1 MSNVFEV
8 EGLNVNIATQN
19 GNVHAVKEVSFNLK
33 KGQTLCL
40 VGESGSGKSMTA
52 LSIIGL
58 QTPKA
63 TVTAKRLQLRGQSL
77 QGLSQAQLDRIR
89 GKDIAIIFQDPMT
102 ALNPTLTIERQ
113 MTEGVIRHEGVSRND
128 ARIRAVDLLN
138 KVGIPQAAERLY
150 QYPHQFSGGQRQRV
164 MIAMALMGKP
174 ALLIADEPTTALDVT
189 IQAQILTL
197 IRSLS
202 TELDFALL
210 MITHD
215 FGVVSAIADTV
226 CVMYQGRVVESG
238 PANTVLKQAKHPYT
252 QGLINCIPIPGRTPP
267 GSMLPVI
274 DHHKLA
280 LKEPLS

>member
-1 MSNVFEV
+1 MNTVLEV
-8 EGLNVNIATQN
+8 EGLTVDIPTEQ
-19 GNVHAVKEVSFNLK
+19 GTVHAVKGVSFSLNE
-33 KGQTLCL
+33 GETLCL

-63 TVTAKRLQLRGQSL
+63 RIGAQRLTLLGKPLQSL
-77 QGLSQAQLDRIR
+77 SQRQLDQLR

-113 MTEGVIRHEGVSRND
+113 MTEGVMRHEGASRRE
-128 ARIRAVDLLN
+128 ARERAINMLN

-150 QYPHQFSGGQRQRV
+150 QYPHQFSGGQRQRI

-174 ALLIADEPTTALDVT
+174 SLLIADEPTTALDVT
-189 IQAQILTL
+189 IQAQILEL

-202 TELDFALL
+202 RQLNFALL

-215 FGVVSAIADTV
+215 FGVVSAMADKV
-226 CVMYQGRVVESG
+226 CVMYRGDIVESG
-238 PANTVLKQAKHPYT
+238 TARDVLEHPRHPYT
-252 QGLINCIPIPGRTPP
+252 RGLIACIPVPGRTAP
-267 GSMLPVI
+267 GTPLPVI
-274 DHHKLA
+274 DHEKLV
-280 LKEPLS
+280 LKELV

>member
-1 MSNVFEV
+1 MNNVLEV
-8 EGLNVNIATQN
+8 EELSVSIPTEQGT
-19 GNVHAVKEVSFNLK
+19 VHAVKRISFNLK
-33 KGQTLCL
+33 KGETLCL

-63 TVTAKRLQLRGQSL
+63 KVSAKRLELQGQSL
-77 QGLSQAQLDRIR
+77 QGLAQSQLDQIR

-113 MTEGVIRHEGVSRND
+113 MTEGAMRHEGISRNE
-128 ARIRAVDLLN
+128 ARTRAIDLLD
-138 KVGIPQAAERLY
+138 KVGIPQATERLY

-174 ALLIADEPTTALDVT
+174 VLLIADEPTTALDVT
-189 IQAQILTL
+189 IQAQILEL

-202 TELDFALL
+202 RELDFALL

-215 FGVVSAIADTV
+215 FGVVSAIADKV
-226 CVMYQGRVVESG
+226 CVMYQGNIVESG
-238 PANTVLKQAKHPYT
+238 SAETVLKQAQHPYT

-267 GSMLPVI
+267 GTLLPVI
-274 DHHKLA
+274 DHQKLA
-280 LKEPLS
+280 LQELS

>member
-1 MSNVFEV
+1 MKTVLEV
-8 EGLNVNIATQN
+8 EELTVDIPTEQGE
-19 GNVHAVKEVSFNLK
+19 VHAVKGVSFNLNE
-33 KGQTLCL
+33 GETLCL

-63 TVTAKRLQLRGQSL
+63 RIGAKRLTLLGKPL
-77 QGLSQAQLDRIR
+77 HTLSQRQLDQIR

-113 MTEGVIRHEGVSRND
+113 MIEGMMRHEGVNRRT
-128 ARIRAVDLLN
+128 ARERAIDLLN

-150 QYPHQFSGGQRQRV
+150 QYPHQFSGGQRQRI

-174 ALLIADEPTTALDVT
+174 SLLIADEPTTALDVT
-189 IQAQILTL
+189 IQAQILEL

-202 TELDFALL
+202 QQLNFSLL

-215 FGVVSAIADTV
+215 FGVVSAMADKV
-226 CVMYQGRVVESG
+226 CVMYQGEIVESG
-238 PANTVLKQAKHPYT
+238 TAREVLEHPRHPYT
-252 QGLINCIPIPGRTPP
+252 QGLIACIPVPGRTAP
-267 GSMLPVI
+267 GSRLPVI
-274 DHHKLA
+274 EHPLL
-280 LKEPLS
+280 LKEQP

>member
-1 MSNVFEV
+1 MNNVLEV
-8 EGLNVNIATQN
+8 EELNVSIPTEQ
-19 GNVHAVKEVSFNLK
+19 GTLHAVKRISFNLK
-33 KGQTLCL
+33 KGETLCL

-63 TVTAKRLQLRGQSL
+63 KVSAKRLELQGQSL
-77 QGLSQAQLDRIR
+77 QGLAQSQLDQIR

-113 MTEGVIRHEGVSRND
+113 MTEGAMRHEGISRSE
-128 ARIRAVDLLN
+128 ARTRAIDLLD

-174 ALLIADEPTTALDVT
+174 VLLIADEPTTALDVT
-189 IQAQILTL
+189 IQAQILEL

-202 TELDFALL
+202 RELDFALL

-215 FGVVSAIADTV
+215 FGVVSAIADKV
-226 CVMYQGRVVESG
+226 CVMYQGNIVESG
-238 PANTVLKQAKHPYT
+238 SAETVLKQAQHPYT

-267 GSMLPVI
+267 GTLLPVI
-274 DHHKLA
+274 DHQKLA
-280 LKEPLS
+280 LQELS

>member
-1 MSNVFEV
+1 MNNVLEV
-8 EGLNVNIATQN
+8 EELSVSIPTEQGT
-19 GNVHAVKEVSFNLK
+19 VHAVKRISFNLK
-33 KGQTLCL
+33 KGETLCL

-63 TVTAKRLQLRGQSL
+63 KVSAKRLELQGQSL
-77 QGLSQAQLDRIR
+77 QGLTQSQLDQIR

-113 MTEGVIRHEGVSRND
+113 MTEGAMRHEGISRSE
-128 ARIRAVDLLN
+128 ARRRAIDLLD

-174 ALLIADEPTTALDVT
+174 VLLIADEPTTALDVT
-189 IQAQILTL
+189 IQAQILEL

-202 TELDFALL
+202 RELDFALL
-210 MITHD
+210 LITHD
-215 FGVVSAIADTV
+215 FGVVSAIADKV
-226 CVMYQGRVVESG
+226 CVMYQGNIVESG
-238 PANTVLKQAKHPYT
+238 SADTVLKQAQHPYT

-267 GSMLPVI
+267 GSLLPVI
-274 DHHKLA
+274 DHHKLD
-280 LKEPLS
+280 LQELS

>member
-1 MSNVFEV
+1 MNNVLEV
-8 EGLNVNIATQN
+8 EELSVSIPTEQGT
-19 GNVHAVKEVSFNLK
+19 VHAVKRISFNLK
-33 KGQTLCL
+33 KGETLCL

-63 TVTAKRLQLRGQSL
+63 KVSAKRLELQGQSL
-77 QGLSQAQLDRIR
+77 QGLTQSQLDQIR

-113 MTEGVIRHEGVSRND
+113 MTEGAMRHEGISRSE
-128 ARIRAVDLLN
+128 ARARAIDLLD
-138 KVGIPQAAERLY
+138 KVGIPQVAERLY

-174 ALLIADEPTTALDVT
+174 VLLIADEPTTALDVT
-189 IQAQILTL
+189 IQAQILEL

-202 TELDFALL
+202 RELDFALL

-215 FGVVSAIADTV
+215 FGVVSAIADKV
-226 CVMYQGRVVESG
+226 CVMYQGNIVESG
-238 PANTVLKQAKHPYT
+238 SAETVLKQAQHPYT

-267 GSMLPVI
+267 GTLLPVI
-274 DHHKLA
+274 DHQKLA
-280 LKEPLS
+280 LQELS